1 MLPKHWS
8 KKAVSPRCRQIRL
21 NLDECPGLSTPT
33 MWNEPSP
40 RDLAKIP
47 KLYST
52 ESTPWAQKLIYEH
65 YFIGGCDWY
74 AAEFDRD
81 DRLYFGYVVLNRDFQ
96 NSEWGYFSH
105 DELTSLSHDGIEIDR
120 DLYWSPR
127 KAGSIED
134 IVKGM
139 RY

>member
-1 MLPKHWS
+1 
-8 KKAVSPRCRQIRL
+8 
-21 NLDECPGLSTPT
+21 

-40 RDLAKIP
+40 RDLSKIP

-52 ESTPWAQKLIYEH
+52 EKTPWADKIIHQH
-65 YFIGGCDWY
+65 YFIAGCDWY
-74 AAEFDRD
+74 AAEYDPD
-81 DRLYFGYVVLNRDFQ
+81 DRLYFGYAVLNRDHI

-105 DELTSLSHDGIEIDR
+105 DELTSLSHDGIEVDR

-139 RY
+139 RYL